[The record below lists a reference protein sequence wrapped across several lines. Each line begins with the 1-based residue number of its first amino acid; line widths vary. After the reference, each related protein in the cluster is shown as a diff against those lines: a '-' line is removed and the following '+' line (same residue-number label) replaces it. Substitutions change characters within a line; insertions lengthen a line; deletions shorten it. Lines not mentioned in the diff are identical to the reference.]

1 MEPDTPLSTGRAP
14 GLINTS
20 TTTTARR
27 VARSPKSRAID
38 AIEGVFENIVDSL
51 TDNDTKLTILLK
63 RRDPSAFLRRAS
75 NADADADA
83 VIEKEITFPGR
94 TPQEAWRFS

>member
-1 MEPDTPLSTGRAP
+1 VQNNQNNALTP
-14 GLINTS
+14 
-20 TTTTARR
+20 TTARR

-38 AIEGVFENIVDSL
+38 AIEAVFENIVDSL

-75 NADADADA
+75 NSNAADDT
-83 VIEKEITFPGR
+83 VIEKKITFPGK
-94 TPQEAWRFS
+94 TPQDAWRFS